1 MGEGAPGRGRA
12 QAGVCA
18 VPRHV
23 DPERR
28 PDAPAYSGA
37 AGLSP
42 ASSRPGRRAPLWPQP
57 GRDRALPTPSELLA
71 WGMFSTSLAAVL
83 TVVVGAGADRAMS
96 LGVLGLTTTGALW
109 AAARYGAGPAW
120 ARPPGEPP
128 AGA

>member
-23 DPERR
+23 DPDRR
-28 PDAPAYSGA
+28 PDAPAYSGVP
-37 AGLSP
+37 GF
-42 ASSRPGRRAPLWPQP
+42 SSGGRRAPLWPQP
-57 GRDRALPTPSELLA
+57 GRDRALPSPTELAA
-71 WGMFSTSLAAVL
+71 WGMFSSSLAAVL

-96 LGVLGLTTTGALW
+96 LGVLGLTTTVALW
-109 AAARYGAGPAW
+109 AAARYGGGPAW